1 LVPSFDEFLDFKEL
15 PDFELLVD
23 EQCDKKEAGVGI
35 LSLQDPLTAH
45 ELQIAQPFHD
55 EFSEDSSTDSKLNGK
70 HEISALTTSNKGPED
85 NKSHDIKLHQ
95 LHIYLFKAVSYVL
108 NYFAEHVAD
117 RLWWFTKHASEVG
130 FDRALVE
137 LQTCYKEVECKLSQV
152 SLCFQKIHGE
162 VKSVLEFVPDDIAER
177 LEGVEKDIRTEFTEF
192 LTLIKTTLEITNED
206 IGLAI
211 TSLRDILE
219 EESQIPAGA
228 KTTETPQELIR
239 TGPKGDEVGPNDT
252 LGTQITI
259 SRDQTRSSDFDQV
272 KLLVLRSRLSI
283 VTSKLEK
290 TTSSTEIFA
299 IPTLGFRS
307 LPPPILP
314 SLPRPNYYNL
324 PSSNLS
330 VLFPVSS
337 PVSFARPLSTNQ
349 RIQASNFGHMDHSS
363 MSSASPTQSA
373 HLIHGNES
381 IMEPPVH
388 DLLERISL
396 LEKENRGIK
405 SPQGLGYEIQIV
417 YCIYESPERMT
428 TYVDEP
434 TWVIGPRGEALPK
447 AHFPIPDVKGYLQQK
462 HGMAFSVQKH
472 YNLSHQEDEVRRAA
486 SEKRELPKLRPFT
499 EYMQLESQDMR
510 DTFKAFVNNNPLLRK
525 EFPDLDPARTFA
537 APYLFWYHHRSTA
550 TSKSLSEPQRL
561 LLLRLTRWIDG
572 NYGEL
577 YDRVEE
583 QLDRRVVSFDS
594 MPFLVKVGDAIVV
607 KQDVGQQTQ
616 ELSGAV
622 AKTYLTN
629 NTPRRLMKH
638 TDFRY
643 INQSLGEETKK
654 KQCWDWVG
662 DIWSYKFDGT
672 FYKQQ
677 EIVKIKITADDLK
690 EETHIED
697 LNAFPIRYAS
707 EQVKVLLEKRG
718 REFWKCRE
726 KRLVAYHDKIGVYGV

>member
-1 LVPSFDEFLDFKEL
+1 LVPSSDALLDFKEL
-15 PDFELLVD
+15 PDFELLIEKFETKVS
-23 EQCDKKEAGVGI
+23 GVGI
-35 LSLQDPLTAH
+35 LILQDPLKAR
-45 ELQIAQPFHD
+45 ELQIAQLFYD
-55 EFSEDSSTDSKLNGK
+55 EYREDSNTDKKFNGK
-70 HEISALTTSNKGPED
+70 HKITALTASNKVPED

-95 LHIYLFKAVSYVL
+95 LQTYLFKAVSYVL
-108 NYFAEHVAD
+108 NYFAEYLAD
-117 RLWWFTKHASEVG
+117 RWMWLARYAAELGLDGVLSG
-130 FDRALVE
+130 
-137 LQTCYKEVECKLSQV
+137 LQTIYTEVDSKLSQV
-152 SLCFQKIHGE
+152 SLCFQKIHEE
-162 VKSVLEFVPDDIAER
+162 VKSVLKSVPDVIAER
-177 LEGVEKDIRTEFTEF
+177 IGELEKDIRTEFTEL
-192 LTLIKTTLEITNED
+192 LTVIKEILEITNED

-211 TSLRDILE
+211 TSLRDLLE
-219 EESQIPAGA
+219 ETSQITSGA
-228 KTTETPQELIR
+228 KTTETPQILIR

-290 TTSSTEIFA
+290 TTSNTEAFA
-299 IPTLGFRS
+299 IPTLGLRS

-330 VLFPVSS
+330 VWFPVSS
-337 PVSFARPLSTNQ
+337 PVSFPARPLPTNQ
-349 RIQASNFGHMDHSS
+349 RTRASNFGDMDHSS
-363 MSSASPTQSA
+363 MSSAGPTQSA

-396 LEKENRGIK
+396 LEKENRGLK
-405 SPQGLGYEIQIV
+405 SPQGLGYEIQVV
-417 YCIYESPERMT
+417 YCIHESPERMT

-434 TWVIGPRGEALPK
+434 TWVIGPRGEAVPK

-499 EYMQLESQDMR
+499 EYMLLESQDMR

-583 QLDRRVVSFDS
+583 QLDRRVVSYDS

-629 NTPRRLMKH
+629 NTPRRLMEH

-643 INQSLGEETKK
+643 INQSLSEGTKK

-662 DIWSYKFDGT
+662 DIWSYRFDGT

-690 EETHIED
+690 EETNIED